1 MSTSFILLWWWWW
14 VKPNKVAVSLYWYSL
29 DTIVILVSVTLSLV
43 LSFLGATLSMRSLVK
58 EEPDWRTSIM
68 TGDRAGIV
76 SGPLRLRR
84 GSRFTWRKECQSI
97 MERLASLFYT
107 QLNITLWFKQQFE
120 PLVQLL
126 KCHSTVFVSR
136 TETIPW
142 VPRIHL
148 IHKSPWGSSFASRLG
163 SIQSTAQCVSQMII
177 SAAQRA
183 YVASA
188 VESAGNMQTGEQRK
202 RKKIHVKNVLYT
214 VVSMR
219 AANQCSS

>member
-1 MSTSFILLWWWWW
+1 MRHWKGYLQKKNIFAGFVSTSLILPWWWWW
-14 VKPNKVAVSLYWYSL
+14 VKPYKVAVSVYWYSL
-29 DTIVILVSVTLSLV
+29 GTIAILDPVTLSLA

-97 MERLASLFYT
+97 MERLASLIDT
-107 QLNITLWFKQQFE
+107 QLNATVWFTRQFE
-120 PLVQLL
+120 NLAQLL

-142 VPRIHL
+142 APRIHL
-148 IHKSPWGSSFASRLG
+148 IHKSPWGNLFASRLG
-163 SIQSTAQCVSQMII
+163 SVQLYSAMCFSQMITP
-177 SAAQRA
+177 AAQPA
-183 YVASA
+183 FVTSA
-188 VESAGNMQTGEQRK
+188 VKSAGNMQTGEQQEGNK
-202 RKKIHVKNVLYT
+202 G
-214 VVSMR
+214 SM
-219 AANQCSS
+219 